1 MLLPVGTDA
10 PIYHRPLATCGL
22 IVANIAAFW
31 QTSGGTSDDGWI
43 LRYGQLN
50 PPEWWTSAFLHFD
63 IVHLVGNMV
72 FLWVFGLIT
81 EGKLGWWR
89 FLLLYLGLCGATGFV
104 IQSVTLAY
112 DGCSIGA
119 GGASGVIYGLMA
131 ICLVWAPKNCIDV
144 VMAWGIG
151 MWFRIYQFELTIF
164 TFALYY
170 IGKDFLI
177 GWLLLDFA
185 ISTPVLHM
193 LGAIVGF
200 PVGVLLL
207 RLGWVECEGWD
218 LFSLLRRRI
227 PGAENAGWLATAAPG
242 GRSPESADRHP
253 AARSPQRQVARISQL
268 IDNDQAEMAFYR
280 YRQLQA
286 TPAGARLDE
295 PELRRLIESLQ
306 VCGKWSAVVELL
318 DEYLAEHGGSCPRRA
333 IRARLLQAGILV
345 KELHRPRAAL
355 RTIKPLD
362 AEQLSSSQRQFL
374 QSVRREATR
383 QIEDGVMELRAE
395 PVLAA
400 VPTSRPP
407 AS

>member
-31 QTSGGTSDDGWI
+31 QTSGGTSDAGWI
-43 LRYGQLN
+43 LHFGQLN
-50 PPEWWTSAFLHFD
+50 PPEWWTSAFLHFGLA
-63 IVHLVGNMV
+63 HLVGNMV
-72 FLWVFGLIT
+72 FLWVFGLIA

-104 IQSVTLAY
+104 IQLVALAY

-151 MWFRIYQFELTIF
+151 MWFRVYQFELTVF

-193 LGAIVGF
+193 LGALVGF

-207 RLGWVECEGWD
+207 RCGWVECEGWD
-218 LFSLLRRRI
+218 LFSLLRSRI
-227 PGAENAGWLATAAPG
+227 PGAESTGRLALAPPDR
-242 GRSPESADRHP
+242 RSPSNDRQLR
-253 AARSPQRQVARISQL
+253 ARSPQCQVARIGRL
-268 IDNDQAEMAFYR
+268 IDNNQAPMAFYR

-286 TPAGARLDE
+286 TPTRARLDE

-306 VCGKWSAVVELL
+306 RCGEWSAVVELL
-318 DEYLAEHGGSCPRRA
+318 DEYLAEHGGSHPRRA
-333 IRARLLQAGILV
+333 IRARLLQAGTLV

-355 RTIKPLD
+355 RAIESRD
-362 AEQLSSSQRQFL
+362 VERLSSRQQEFL

-383 QIEDGVMELRAE
+383 QIEDGVMELAAE
-395 PVLAA
+395 PVLQAT
-400 VPTSRPP
+400 TSHPP
-407 AS
+407 AR